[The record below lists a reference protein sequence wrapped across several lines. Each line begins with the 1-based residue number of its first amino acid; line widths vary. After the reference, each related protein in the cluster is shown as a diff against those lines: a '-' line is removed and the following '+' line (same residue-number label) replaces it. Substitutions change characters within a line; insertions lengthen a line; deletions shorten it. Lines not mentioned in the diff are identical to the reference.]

1 MKVTIVGYGN
11 MGSALAQGLSKAG
24 HSVTVTGK
32 DAGKAEALAAKFGG
46 RALAGSAAAREADVV
61 IATAPYHAQ
70 AEALAALGDLT
81 GKVIVDISNPL
92 KPDMSGLAV
101 GHTTSAGE
109 EVAAKLPGAKVVK
122 AFNTVFAQALQE
134 GPIFGSAKGQVFFAG
149 DDAGA
154 KDKVKDLIASLGFEA
169 VDAGPLSNSRY
180 LEPIGMLNI
189 WFGYMAKQ
197 GTGITPAWIRR

>member
-1 MKVTIVGYGN
+1 
-11 MGSALAQGLSKAG
+11 
-24 HSVTVTGK
+24 
-32 DAGKAEALAAKFGG
+32 
-46 RALAGSAAAREADVV
+46 
-61 IATAPYHAQ
+61 
-70 AEALAALGDLT
+70 LGDLT
-81 GKVIVDISNPL
+81 GKIVVDISNPL

-134 GPIFGSAKGQVFFAG
+134 GPIFGSAKGQVFYAG

-169 VDAGPLSNSRY
+169 VDAGPLANSRY

-197 GTGITPAWIRR
+197 GTGIAPAWIRRT